1 MQSGQRMLE
10 RIVNLLAFLLT
21 AKRPMTVSEI
31 RQSVAGYDQP
41 TDEAFRRTFERDKD
55 LIRKLGYPLELRA
68 TDAWEVEVGYVV
80 PASRRAIP
88 DLDLNEDE
96 LAALWLAAQLVRMGG
111 QPSGPETVFK
121 LGGMPVA
128 GAVEPLGVN
137 LGADLS
143 VLGDL
148 YRAVT
153 ERRGLAFD
161 YRQRRRQLLP
171 YGLVH
176 RRGHWYLVGEAPGT
190 GVRSY
195 RVDRMG
201 GLAVGEADTF
211 KRPSDYHL
219 ANAGLSDES
228 WSRHGEA
235 EMTATVR
242 FDPGI
247 AWWVGDRLPA
257 GSTRQDET
265 GGAITATIPVANQD
279 AFVGWVLGFAD
290 QAEILAPPP
299 LRRRLLDRVGK

>member
-1 MQSGQRMLE
+1 MLE

-21 AKRPMTVSEI
+21 AKRPMTIAEI
-31 RQSVAGYDQP
+31 RESVAGYDQP
-41 TDEAFRRTFERDKD
+41 NEDSFRRTFERDKD

-68 TDAWEVEVGYVV
+68 IDAWEVEVGYVL
-80 PASRRAIP
+80 PAGRRALP
-88 DLDLNEDE
+88 ELDLKEDE

-111 QPSGPETVFK
+111 QPSGPEAVFK

-143 VLGDL
+143 ILGDL
-148 YRAVT
+148 YGAVT

-176 RRGHWYLVGEAPGT
+176 RRGHWYLVGETPGA

-195 RVDRMG
+195 RVDRMD

-211 KRPSDYHL
+211 KRPPDYQL
-219 ANAGLSDES
+219 INAELGDES
-228 WSRHGEA
+228 WARHGEA
-235 EMTATVR
+235 ATTATVR
-242 FDPGI
+242 FDPEI
-247 AWWVGDRLPA
+247 AWWVRDRLPG
-257 GSTRQDET
+257 GSSRQDEAN
-265 GGAITATIPVANQD
+265 GAITATIPVANYD
-279 AFVGWVLGFAD
+279 AFVTWVLGFAD
-290 QAEILAPPP
+290 QAEILAPTE
-299 LRRRLLDRVGK
+299 LRTRLLDRVGK